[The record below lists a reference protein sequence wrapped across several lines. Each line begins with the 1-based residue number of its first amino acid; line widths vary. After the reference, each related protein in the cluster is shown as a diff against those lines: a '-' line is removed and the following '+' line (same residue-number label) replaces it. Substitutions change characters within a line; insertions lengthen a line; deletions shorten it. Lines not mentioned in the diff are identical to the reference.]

1 MVAIPNHSK
10 VEEPRSPVAA
20 GEAARCILFDG
31 SMVEGVVVGVT
42 PTYVSVDVYGDELR
56 FEHGDV
62 SPVLHEMH
70 DFELRAKIVN
80 DRFHA
85 QLGYLNPINQANAIA
100 ATEAV
105 PA

>member
-10 VEEPRSPVAA
+10 VEEPKPEVSA
-20 GEAARCILFDG
+20 GDTVRCILFDG
-31 SMVEGVVVGVT
+31 TLVEGYVVGVT
-42 PTYVSVDVYGDELR
+42 PTYVSVDVYGAELR
-56 FEHGDV
+56 FEHVDV
-62 SPVLHEMH
+62 FPVVDEMH
-70 DFELRAKIVN
+70 DFELRAKMVS

-100 ATEAV
+100 ATAV